1 MTIKQY
7 GGVFGR
13 NPTFNDVTID
23 GTLEFNGDIDIS
35 SDLKVDGNLDVTGIA
50 SFADGSNTAPSV
62 TNTGDSNTGIYFPAS
77 DSVALTAGGV
87 ATLTSTAS
95 AVNIAVP
102 TNIVTAVSTNFAIQ
116 GGDGNSRNIVFKK
129 TTGGT
134 QTGKISSINDEL
146 IFTAGSSEE
155 LRLTSTGISVTGN
168 VIIGTS
174 GKGIDF
180 SATAGSGTSELLDDY
195 EEGTFTPTFSATGL
209 TVTYDSQFGGYTKIG
224 NVVYFRIQLGTD
236 AVSGGSGSEALK
248 ISGLPFSA
256 GSVSASSGFGLVYG
270 AATSFADAKWLINSG
285 TSLLLYAGDG
295 TSGSVFSDWLGTGVN
310 SNRTYLTGHYYV

>member
-1 MTIKQY
+1 MSIKQN

-13 NPTFNDVTID
+13 NPTFNDVTIEGQLTFD
-23 GTLEFNGDIDIS
+23 GDIDIN
-35 SDLKVDGNLDVTGIA
+35 SDLKIDGELEVTGEILANGGIALGDSDKATFGTGDDLQIYHDGANSFIAGVGTGNLYIRNSFDDKDVILQSDDGLGGVVNYVH
-50 SFADGSNTAPSV
+50 ADGSNGEVRLFHYGSEKF
-62 TNTGDSNTGIYFPAS
+62 N
-77 DSVALTAGGV
+77 
-87 ATLTSTAS
+87 TAS
-95 AVNIAVP
+95 SGVSVN
-102 TNIVTAVSTNFAIQ
+102 
-116 GGDGNSRNIVFKK
+116 
-129 TTGGT
+129 
-134 QTGKISSINDEL
+134 
-146 IFTAGSSEE
+146 
-155 LRLTSTGISVTGN
+155 GN
-168 VIIGTS
+168 VIMQTS
-174 GKGIDF
+174 GSGIDF
-180 SATAGSGTSELLDDY
+180 SATAGTGTSELLDDY

-224 NVVYFRIQLGTD
+224 NVVYFRIQIGTD

-295 TSGSVFSDWLGTGVN
+295 TSASVFSDRLGTGVN